1 MEPEII
7 AAAGTKLYS
16 LHILI
21 LIVDWARNFLLLTV
35 AEYPF
40 ENHSFRLL
48 CVEE

>member
-1 MEPEII
+1 METEII
-7 AAAGTKLYS
+7 APAGTKLYS
-16 LHILI
+16 LHIFI
-21 LIVDWARNFLLLTV
+21 LIFDWAGNFFLLTV